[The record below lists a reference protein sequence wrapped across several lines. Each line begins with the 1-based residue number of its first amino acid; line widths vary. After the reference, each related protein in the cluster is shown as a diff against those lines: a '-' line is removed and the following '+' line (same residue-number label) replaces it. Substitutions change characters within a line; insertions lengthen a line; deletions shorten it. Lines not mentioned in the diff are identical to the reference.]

1 MNWKRWACT
10 LVVALFGCP
19 FGFACPG
26 DAPAGSVEPS
36 RPLAQSTEI
45 PFELYNDHLI
55 VVEGSIGSIKNVRV
69 MLDTGKNP
77 TAISREIAEQL
88 NLHGNRESLL
98 MSNGKI
104 EVQSVSL
111 PDIQVGALHAESTKV
126 LVQDLSYLKR
136 NLGVSIGGILGLD
149 VLQTGSFMIDYRK
162 KKIIFEPREVWR
174 KAVHFETQ
182 LPFLTVKA
190 VIQGQEVRLLVDSGT
205 SRLLVYRKRLK
216 RTLAPVRTY
225 SDPAM
230 STAAGAMHAGWFRA
244 SKMVLGKE
252 KLGPLTMIV
261 ADVDPDPR
269 YDFDGLLG
277 FARLGFR
284 KVWFDFDHN
293 LLGWD

>member
-1 MNWKRWACT
+1 MNWTRWTCT
-10 LVVALFGCP
+10 LATVFLGYP
-19 FGFACPG
+19 FGLVTLSGSPIQPDHNRPVAQ
-26 DAPAGSVEPS
+26 DA
-36 RPLAQSTEI
+36 QI

-55 VVEGSIGSIKNVRV
+55 VVRGSIGSIKNVRV
-69 MLDTGKNP
+69 LLDTGKNP
-77 TAISREIAEQL
+77 TAISQEIAEQL

-111 PDIQVGALHAESTKV
+111 PDIHVGALHAESIKV
-126 LVQDLSYLKR
+126 LVQDLSYLQR

-149 VLQTGSFMIDYRK
+149 VLHTGSFMIDYRK
-162 KKIIFEPREVWR
+162 KKITFEPSEVGR

-216 RTLAPVRTY
+216 QTLAPVRTDL
-225 SDPAM
+225 DPMM
-230 STAAGAMHAGWFRA
+230 STATGAMHAGWFRA
-244 SKMVLGKE
+244 SEVSLGQE
-252 KLGPLTMIV
+252 NLGPQIMII

-277 FARLGFR
+277 FTKLGFR
-284 KVWFDFDHN
+284 RVWFDFDHN